1 MASSLTALAKNYQH
15 VWCRLVICEHS
26 RQRRYCKECGGS
38 GICEHGRR
46 RYRCKECRAAN
57 VKQRW

>member
-1 MASSLTALAKNYQH
+1 MASLLTALAKNYQH

-26 RQRRYCKECGGS
+26 AASLLQGRVGWN
-38 GICEHGRR
+38 CEHGRR